1 MQELTD
7 RKSEPIHLERRRA
20 DQEVRRVQRLAM
32 TNEWLTE
39 NELPPIESLEEL
51 RGMDLPDVA
60 LEQASEVVIDLLR
73 LQAASSRATASSSL
87 H

>member
-20 DQEVRRVQRLAM
+20 DQEVRRAQRLAM
-32 TNEWLTE
+32 TNEWLAE
-39 NELPPIESLEEL
+39 NDLPLIDSLEQL

-60 LEQASEVVIDLLR
+60 LEQASEVVVDLLR
-73 LQAASSRATASSSL
+73 LQAASTRATASSSL

>member
-1 MQELTD
+1 
-7 RKSEPIHLERRRA
+7 
-20 DQEVRRVQRLAM
+20 M

-51 RGMDLPDVA
+51 REMDLPDVA